1 MRSSSGG
8 KPQSATSRRLLL
20 TDTAIARLSCQKG
33 GRLICHDSQLAG
45 FQIVVGARTKNFRI
59 RVYRSFTPLGSWPVV
74 SADEAR
80 AAALTLLRNSL
91 AAGPL
96 YSDYEG
102 ILVVRPQQKP
112 PRMNASSLTLQQLL
126 DVYLSIRRLKPR
138 TAEDYQS
145 VIDRYA
151 KDWRNADWQAITTDS
166 FETRFSIVSE
176 RSHAQANYLVRVVSA
191 LWSFGCAKY
200 DVDLPSPTKRI
211 KALGGLHVI
220 KPKDRLLPDALH
232 PKWWKE
238 VAALRDKEASAFLA
252 FVALT
257 GCRRSEA
264 LGLEATDIDW
274 HSRTVTFPD
283 TKNGMTHRLP
293 LGNRLFSCLYDHCH
307 GRNGRVFRLNG
318 RGIMVSTAEVSKRI
332 GFKWTAHDL
341 RRTFVTVAQR
351 TLRDLAT
358 VKKLVNHSSGADV
371 TMKHYLRLSVEDL
384 REPMQR
390 VEDAFDHLRTQ
401 PHIFGEKI

>member
-1 MRSSSGG
+1 MRSRSGG
-8 KPQSATSRRLLL
+8 KSQSATSRRLLL
-20 TDTAIARLSCQKG
+20 TDTAIARLNCQKG
-33 GRLICHDSQLAG
+33 RRLICHDSQLVG

-59 RVYRSFTPLGSWPVV
+59 RVYRSFVSLGSWPVV

-91 AAGPL
+91 AAGAL
-96 YSDYEG
+96 YCDYEG
-102 ILVVRPQQKP
+102 TLVVRPQQR
-112 PRMNASSLTLQQLL
+112 PRQMGTSLLTLQQLL
-126 DVYLSIRRLKPR
+126 DVYLSTRRLKPR
-138 TAEDYQS
+138 TAEDYRC
-145 VIDRYA
+145 VLGRYA
-151 KDWRNADWQAITTDS
+151 KDWRCTDWQAITSDM
-166 FETRFSIVSE
+166 FEARFSIVSE
-176 RSHAQANYLVRVVSA
+176 RSHAQANYFLRVISA

-200 DVDLPSPTKRI
+200 DVNLPNPTQRI

-220 KPKDRLLPDALH
+220 KPRDRLLPDALH
-232 PKWWKE
+232 PKWWE
-238 VAALRDKEASAFLA
+238 AVAALRDKEASAFLS
-252 FVALT
+252 FIALT

-264 LGLEATDIDW
+264 LGLEANNIDW
-274 HSRTVTFPD
+274 HARTVTFPD
-283 TKNGMTHRLP
+283 TKNGMTHRIP
-293 LGNRLFSCLYDHCH
+293 LGNRLFCCLYDHCY
-307 GRNGRVFRLNG
+307 GRTGRVFRLNG
-318 RGIMVSTAEVSKRI
+318 RRIWASTAEVSERI

-390 VEDAFDHLRTQ
+390 VEDTFDHLRTQ
-401 PHIFGEKI
+401 SHISSEKI